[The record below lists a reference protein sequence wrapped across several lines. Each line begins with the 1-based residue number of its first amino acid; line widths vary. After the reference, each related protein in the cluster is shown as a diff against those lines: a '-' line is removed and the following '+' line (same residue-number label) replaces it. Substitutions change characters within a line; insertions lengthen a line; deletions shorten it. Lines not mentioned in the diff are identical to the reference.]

1 MLKLHGEG
9 LQYANVQLYVSYV
22 HIEVIVSAPVIYL
35 ILAIQEV
42 TF

>member
-1 MLKLHGEG
+1 MVKDTLY
-9 LQYANVQLYVSYV
+9 LQYSYVQYSYVSYV

-35 ILAIQEV
+35 ILAIQEA